1 MPEEGNNPT
10 NPLDANEESH
20 LEASETAENAIA
32 EEGAEQPFAEAE
44 IPTTEEVADPDVI
57 DPIAIG
63 SEVPENLDAAEAL
76 DQPAEE
82 AAPEAPGAEVEQ
94 TAPETPAAEAEV
106 SPETNDTAVPAE
118 ESIPEAEA
126 EESPA
131 VAEDLAPAEAE
142 VPAVPEAEAEDSPA
156 VAEDAAPA
164 EAEVPATPEAEA
176 EEAPAVAEDTA
187 PAEEGVPETADAEAS
202 EGEDAPDDVA
212 AASNL
217 LADILGDEANF
228 EAVVEKSNPQELALL
243 MDRIAESGDV
253 GEFISKV
260 GLIKRSFDKKTDGD
274 ATEIG
279 LLSRFNTGLSRFN
292 KKRTAYYAE
301 REKEKEENSRKK
313 YELLERLKEIV
324 AEEQVTKIQEVR
336 VIQNEWREIGW
347 VLQQDLQPLNETYKQ
362 YLDLYYGLRSKY
374 RELLELDR
382 RYNLEEKMK
391 LVGEVES
398 LIPEE
403 EGITREDWNRRSQRV
418 KDIQELWR
426 SVGHVPRENVDD
438 LNAAWRDTLDRFF
451 EMRSSYYELQDQQRG
466 DNALKKKELLG
477 KLEKFASFESGKARA
492 WNDATKEI
500 LAIQEEWKKI
510 GPGPL
515 EENKQLWKD
524 YRAACDSF
532 FTRKGEYFK
541 IFDEKRTANLEK
553 KIAICEKAES
563 LQDAENWK
571 ETAVI
576 LKALQEEW
584 KTIGAVH
591 ERHSN
596 KVWKRF
602 RKACDHFFERRS
614 EAASADRKGYQ
625 ENLVIKE
632 GLIARVREIVAEENP
647 SDFTE
652 EFQEI
657 QAKWKATGHVPFK
670 VKDKVNNA
678 FREVLGEFYD
688 KTRTGGGG
696 GRNFRGS
703 GGGRSYD
710 SRGGDKGRGGNDH
723 GGGSKMENE
732 VRKIENRIRG
742 MEEKVTQYEINIQY
756 ISKGKSGQS
765 LREQIQKQIDDE
777 KKLIADLKKKR
788 KELKHKIANP
798 PAKEEKAKPEEE
810 AAPPAADTEAPAAE
824 KTEAPAVEAEAPA
837 EETPA
842 AEADAPAEEAP
853 AAEAEAPA
861 EEAPAVEVEA
871 PAKEAPAA
879 EAEAPAEETPAE
891 EAEAPSGDESS
902 EEEKSE

>member
-10 NPLDANEESH
+10 NPLDANEVSH
-20 LEASETAENAIA
+20 VEATENAENAIA
-32 EEGAEQPFAEAE
+32 AEGAEQPFAEAE
-44 IPTTEEVADPDVI
+44 IPTTEEVSDAGNPE
-57 DPIAIG
+57 
-63 SEVPENLDAAEAL
+63 SEVPENLVAAEPL

-82 AAPEAPGAEVEQ
+82 AAPEALSTEVEQ

-106 SPETNDTAVPAE
+106 LPETNVPAVPAE
-118 ESIPEAEA
+118 ESAPEAVVENTPEIA
-126 EESPA
+126 EE
-131 VAEDLAPAEAE
+131 VAPAEAE

-156 VAEDAAPA
+156 VAEDVAPA
-164 EAEVPATPEAEA
+164 EPEVPATPEAEA
-176 EEAPAVAEDTA
+176 SPANAEDVA
-187 PAEEGVPETADAEAS
+187 PAEDAVPETPAAEAETS
-202 EGEDAPDDVA
+202 EEDSAPDDVSA
-212 AASNL
+212 ATNL

-228 EAVVEKSNPQELALL
+228 ETVVEKSTPPELALL
-243 MDRIAESGDV
+243 MNRIAESGDV

-336 VIQNEWREIGW
+336 VIQNEWRETGW

-362 YLDLYYGLRSKY
+362 YLDLFYGLRSKY

-391 LVGEVES
+391 LVGEVEG

-466 DNALKKKELLG
+466 DNALKKKDLLV
-477 KLEKFASFESGKARA
+477 KLEKFASFESNKARA

-541 IFDEKRTANLEK
+541 IFDEERTANLEK

-625 ENLVIKE
+625 ENLKVKE
-632 GLIARVREIVAEENP
+632 ALIARVREIVAEEKP
-647 SDFTE
+647 SDFME

-670 VKDKVNNA
+670 VKDKVNNS

-688 KTRTGGGG
+688 KTRGDGG
-696 GRNFRGS
+696 GRNFR

-710 SRGGDKGRGGNDH
+710 SRGDKGRGGNDR
-723 GGGSKMENE
+723 GGSKMENE

-788 KELKHKIANP
+788 KDLKHKIANP
-798 PAKEEKAKPEEE
+798 PAKEEPKKKEE
-810 AAPPAADTEAPAAE
+810 AKKEAKAEAPAAE
-824 KTEAPAVEAEAPA
+824 AEAPAVETPEAPAEEAPAVEAEAPV
-837 EETPA
+837 EEAPA
-842 AEADAPAEEAP
+842 AEAETPAEEAPAAEPEAPVEEAP

-861 EEAPAVEVEA
+861 A
-871 PAKEAPAA
+871 
-879 EAEAPAEETPAE
+879 
-891 EAEAPSGDESS
+891 DDSS